1 MPLFE
6 YTCTNCGCRFE
17 KLQKAGVECRTE
29 CPACGSAEVR
39 KEMSTFAAGGSSP
52 AGAGCFSGG

>member
-6 YTCTNCGCRFE
+6 YTCMACGCRFE
-17 KLQKAGVECRTE
+17 KLHKAGAEYRTE

-39 KEMSTFAAGGSSP
+39 KEMSTFAATGSSP
-52 AGAGCFSGG
+52 AGGGCFSGG